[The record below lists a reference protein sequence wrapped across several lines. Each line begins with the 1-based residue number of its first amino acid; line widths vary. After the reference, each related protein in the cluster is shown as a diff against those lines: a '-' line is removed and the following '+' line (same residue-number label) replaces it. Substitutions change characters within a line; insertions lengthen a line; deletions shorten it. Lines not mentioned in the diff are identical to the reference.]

1 MIYFAAKA
9 ACLKEKKMTGIV
21 KCMRL
26 FAAKINRKA
35 ERTLGGLAGDCR
47 GEGSLIATVLI
58 IIVVIA
64 LAAIF
69 REEIFGMMGRL
80 FAKMEDG
87 VGGF

>member
-1 MIYFAAKA
+1 
-9 ACLKEKKMTGIV
+9 MTGIL
-21 KCMRL
+21 KCARL
-26 FAAKINRKA
+26 LAAKVNRRAEKA
-35 ERTLGGLAGDCR
+35 FGGLPADCR

-69 REEIFGMMGRL
+69 REEIFGMMSRL
-80 FAKMEDG
+80 FTKMEDG